1 MELAEVKQ
9 TITHSLLIIAKK
21 NRVYTADSND
31 IKCAH
36 LHLMDLITPQIKA
49 ASVVIVTVI
58 TRHDGAYLGVYPKLI
73 RPEDE
78 VMMPY

>member
-9 TITHSLLIIAKK
+9 TITHSLLIIAEK
-21 NRVYTADSND
+21 NRVYTAND